1 MLLRSHFA
9 LLDADQERIDLDLES
24 LDQTLQQVQ
33 THYDNIMQ
41 VEDKRVKAKAKK
53 ARKQKAKKLG
63 TAQSIE
69 QAATILLAEIKREMS
84 DLARKGTIWLLSC
97 IA

>member
-84 DLARKGTIWLLSC
+84 DLARKGTI
-97 IA
+97 